1 MGGGQLRALLP
12 PGTFSHLRALPP
24 PKKTRLRQTEPC
36 DWWVGTPSA
45 QPGGGWSGQHLAG
58 LQPPILRALFLP
70 VSLPLLLSLSPSLP
84 LSLFPSFS
92 LIQIFGY
99 SHLPSAALK

>member
-1 MGGGQLRALLP
+1 MGWEGGSSGPFSLLGLSP
-12 PGTFSHLRALPP
+12 TLEHSPP

-58 LQPPILRALFLP
+58 LQPPILRAPLP
-70 VSLPLLLSLSPSLP
+70 PITGRARVGTHGSMQATLV
-84 LSLFPSFS
+84 
-92 LIQIFGY
+92 IV
-99 SHLPSAALK
+99 

>member
-12 PGTFSHLRALPP
+12 PGTFSHLRALSP

-58 LQPPILRALFLP
+58 LQPPILRAPLP
-70 VSLPLLLSLSPSLP
+70 PITGRARVGTHGSMQATLV
-84 LSLFPSFS
+84 
-92 LIQIFGY
+92 IV
-99 SHLPSAALK
+99 